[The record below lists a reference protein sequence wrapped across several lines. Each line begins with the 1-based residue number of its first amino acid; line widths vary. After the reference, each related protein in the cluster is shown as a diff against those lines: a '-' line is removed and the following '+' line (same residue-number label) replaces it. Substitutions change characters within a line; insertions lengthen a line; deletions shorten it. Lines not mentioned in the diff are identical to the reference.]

1 MPLVR
6 CDYNT
11 EDVSE
16 ETIKLF
22 VNDLL
27 NVSMEI
33 WGLGEDYISIFTSPY
48 QPADRS
54 TAAMEIEYRVGAKEF
69 IKENETA
76 DEVHERFLSEVSE
89 KVKELKTK
97 YSINKGIV
105 LTITKEDWKPNF
117 LE

>member
-22 VNDLL
+22 VEDLL
-27 NVSMEI
+27 EVSMRI
-33 WGLGEDYISIFTSPY
+33 WDLGEDYISIFTSPY
-48 QPADRS
+48 READRS

-69 IKENETA
+69 IKDGKTV
-76 DEVHERFLSEVSE
+76 DEVHTYFSEEVSTEVRRLKE
-89 KVKELKTK
+89 KHNIDRGVVL
-97 YSINKGIV
+97 SITEEN
-105 LTITKEDWKPNF
+105 WKANW